1 MHFFVQ
7 SNSQTQYTFPEN
19 TVNSLDI
26 LGASGLIAKRLE
38 NYEERQQQLEMAEA
52 VANAIAGKHHLV
64 VEAGTGVGKSFGYL
78 VPAILSLQENQES
91 RTGGKRRIIV
101 STHTIS
107 LQEQLIEKDVP
118 LLNSVIPLEFSAVL
132 AKGRAITSACDDC
145 NKHSSAAKPCSTV
158 KTNSTSYSVC
168 GSGRP
173 RRPTAHGRT

>member
-1 MHFFVQ
+1 M
-7 SNSQTQYTFPEN
+7 NSQ
-19 TVNSLDI
+19 DI
-26 LGASGLIAKRLE
+26 LGANGLIAKRLE

-91 RTGGKRRIIV
+91 KTGGKRRIVV

-107 LQEQLIEKDVP
+107 LQEQLIEKDMP

-132 AKGRAITSACDDC
+132 AKGRGNYVSLRRMQQALKRSDTLFNSRRRNTTSC
-145 NKHSSAAKPCSTV
+145 
-158 KTNSTSYSVC
+158 SVC
-168 GSGRP
+168 ASGRP
-173 RRPTAHGRT
+173 RRPTARGPT